1 MNSTDEIAEG
11 LRKLAL
17 CGITTK
23 QMTEVVKKIE
33 EIIPPLSEADI
44 FLINANPSLSR
55 RDKKKLTK
63 QIREYLKE
71 GIKNDQ

>member
-1 MNSTDEIAEG
+1 MNSIDEIAEG
-11 LRKLAL
+11 LRKLTL

-23 QMTEVVKKIE
+23 QMTEAEKKITE
-33 EIIPPLSEADI
+33 MAPPLSEADI

-55 RDKKKLTK
+55 RAKKELTK

-71 GIKNDQ
+71 GTKQ

>member
-1 MNSTDEIAEG
+1 MNSIDEIAEE

-23 QMTEVVKKIE
+23 QMTGVVKKLKE
-33 EIIPPLSEADI
+33 MIPPLSEADI

-55 RDKKKLTK
+55 RAKKELTK

-71 GIKNDQ
+71 GTKQ